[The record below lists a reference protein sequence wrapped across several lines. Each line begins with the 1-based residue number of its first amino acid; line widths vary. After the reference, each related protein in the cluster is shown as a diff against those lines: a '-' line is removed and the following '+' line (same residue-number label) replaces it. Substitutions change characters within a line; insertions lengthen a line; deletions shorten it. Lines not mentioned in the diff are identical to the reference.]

1 MSDLKCSGTEWT
13 LEECSWTAPSEEC
26 LTHAHDAIVF
36 CSNGNIQGESQ
47 GQVRLIAQDGSPA
60 IEGQGRPEVLVHG
73 SWSPVCSTGLSS
85 GSPAVLCK
93 AMGFS
98 GVVGSARCQGEECGS
113 IAQNLAELACSG
125 SEGEPLACPHESG
138 DDVFCAPS
146 ESVVITCAG
155 DGDAQGRLTKET
167 APQAA

>member
-1 MSDLKCSGTEWT
+1 MSDLKCSGSEWT

-36 CSNGNIQGESQ
+36 CSNGNPQGESQ

-73 SWSPVCSTGLSS
+73 SWSPVCATGLSS

-93 AMGFS
+93 AMGCF
-98 GVVGSARCQGEECGS
+98 GCGS
-113 IAQNLAELACSG
+113 CLVVAVLLNG
-125 SEGEPLACPHESG
+125 SLKTMVHEE
-138 DDVFCAPS
+138 ATL
-146 ESVVITCAG
+146 I
-155 DGDAQGRLTKET
+155 
-167 APQAA
+167 